1 MRIDGKVVLITGASE
16 GIGAACASAL
26 RDKGAVLCLTSRST
40 EKLSAVAHPEELTIA
55 ADLVRHEDRLALIDR
70 VLDRHGRIDIL
81 VNNAGAGL
89 YIPSHL
95 APLTDSRTMFELN
108 FFAPL
113 HLIQLAVASMKSRKT
128 GAIVNVS
135 SIGGK
140 VTLPWFTLY
149 SASKHALLSLTDGL
163 RTELRRDGI
172 HCMAVCP
179 GYVKTRFQQNV
190 LGGRVPPA
198 LTGLR
203 QRWAI
208 TPEECARAI
217 VRGLERDANTVV
229 TPASGWIFIALERI
243 LPGLVHRSM
252 ESVYFG
258 QESAT

>member
-1 MRIDGKVVLITGASE
+1 MRIDGKVVLITGGSQ
-16 GIGAACASAL
+16 GIGAACASAF
-26 RDKGAVLCLTSRST
+26 RSAGATVCLTARSADR
-40 EKLSAVAHPEELTIA
+40 LASVRQGDELAIA
-55 ADLVRHEDRLALIDR
+55 ADLTTHADRIAVVNR
-70 VLDRHGRIDIL
+70 TLDRHGRIDIL

-89 YIPSHL
+89 YIPAHR
-95 APLTDSRTMFELN
+95 APLDDARAMFELN

-113 HLIQLAVASMKSRKT
+113 HLIQLVCASMKERRS

-149 SASKHALLSLTDGL
+149 SASKYALVSLTDGI

-179 GYVKTRFQQNV
+179 GYVKTRFQENV

-198 LTGLR
+198 LGGLR
-203 QRWAI
+203 KQWAI
-208 TPEECARAI
+208 TPEQCARDI
-217 VRGLERDANTVV
+217 VRGLERDATTVV
-229 TPASGWIFIALERI
+229 TPVSGWIFIALERV

-258 QESAT
+258 QEPAK